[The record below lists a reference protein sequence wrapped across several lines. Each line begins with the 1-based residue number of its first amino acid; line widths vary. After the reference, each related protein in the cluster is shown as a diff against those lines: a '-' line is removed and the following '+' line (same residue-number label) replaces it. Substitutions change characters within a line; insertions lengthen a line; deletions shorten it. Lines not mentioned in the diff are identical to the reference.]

1 MDDGHNIPNEPG
13 TPPSEM
19 HPTSR
24 GWRWLWLLVP
34 IAVLIGLFLW
44 IYV

>member
-13 TPPSEM
+13 PPPSGK

-24 GWRWLWLLVP
+24 GWQWLWFLVP
-34 IAVLIGLFLW
+34 IAMLIGLFLW